1 MPTGSSCRECRAR
14 KVKCDRTPLRCL
26 VCIRLNLDCSF
37 SQPESPKPGHVEELT
52 QAGTK
57 RKRARRAC
65 LDCRAVKAK
74 CSGRRPCERC
84 VAKNLACEA
93 IVTAGVEGAGQ
104 DDAASFVSTG
114 LPVAS
119 SNLDSMP
126 RGTSTGDPGTTSSTT
141 FEELDRRT
149 IRGYL
154 DDYFEESSRS
164 TVSVLHKAT
173 ILTDWTRGILDPTLL
188 KIIITTVQYRR
199 QGYAGGTAE
208 VRQSMDHVQQDVLLE
223 WSRYNLT
230 LLQVLVLLAQLRF
243 QAGDNIEV
251 WNLLPIAARMIFT
264 LGLNQEKEHSNAVIQ
279 ECRRRLVWSIFHLDR
294 KFSGGLE
301 DLAVCSPER
310 IHIRLPCDQHT
321 FQRGA
326 ISRAAFLMDGVV
338 EDGTGVDIYAFWLR
352 LLVTRDRVLRYAKRV
367 KRAGIVPSST
377 YHEMQALQAELDHF
391 EKTLPADLKMSSE
404 RTMMMAHSTE
414 WVKYVGLHMQ
424 WYQSHCDLYRIC
436 VPGLRESLPRDTL
449 TKTPSDFIDFCQEAC
464 LRNALRLCHLL
475 SDMYRMEPGDAT
487 NDTSLPISIYSAAQ
501 ICRQLRHLLPSEGEN
516 TLRAVKERLVD
527 ALQLARPLEIMPGP
541 MKCLRDANK
550 VISALEEG
558 TRGQSSRSSSIGA
571 GEISGHF
578 LPSKHALLP
587 RFAKP
592 DDEHTPSLNDQVSS
606 AAPPSV
612 SGQEEPAARIMLDL
626 ASSKQVGNSGQ
637 LGEGEVVSW
646 DPFDMEMNDYYDPD
660 IGVLFASLEQQFDDA
675 PRAA

>member
-1 MPTGSSCRECRAR
+1 
-14 KVKCDRTPLRCL
+14 
-26 VCIRLNLDCSF
+26 
-37 SQPESPKPGHVEELT
+37 
-52 QAGTK
+52 
-57 RKRARRAC
+57 
-65 LDCRAVKAK
+65 
-74 CSGRRPCERC
+74 
-84 VAKNLACEA
+84 
-93 IVTAGVEGAGQ
+93 
-104 DDAASFVSTG
+104 
-114 LPVAS
+114 
-119 SNLDSMP
+119 
-126 RGTSTGDPGTTSSTT
+126 
-141 FEELDRRT
+141 
-149 IRGYL
+149 
-154 DDYFEESSRS
+154 
-164 TVSVLHKAT
+164 
-173 ILTDWTRGILDPTLL
+173 
-188 KIIITTVQYRR
+188 
-199 QGYAGGTAE
+199 
-208 VRQSMDHVQQDVLLE
+208 
-223 WSRYNLT
+223 
-230 LLQVLVLLAQLRF
+230 
-243 QAGDNIEV
+243 
-251 WNLLPIAARMIFT
+251 
-264 LGLNQEKEHSNAVIQ
+264 
-279 ECRRRLVWSIFHLDR
+279 
-294 KFSGGLE
+294 
-301 DLAVCSPER
+301 
-310 IHIRLPCDQHT
+310 
-321 FQRGA
+321 
-326 ISRAAFLMDGVV
+326 
-338 EDGTGVDIYAFWLR
+338 
-352 LLVTRDRVLRYAKRV
+352 V